1 MWLLRTV
8 RLIPAW
14 NLNMKWNPGHRERV
28 GSVHIYIYT
37 GPELGATAVRSK
49 VQVRRSPA
57 LQWPLSPGR
66 LCLWAP
72 VPLSAKHYTFSAS
85 WLGRGGPW
93 WGVNLEYRPPKWLSV
108 VSATWK
114 RLFPNRKGWAR
125 SNPAVPNP
133 WHLREHNSGVRYDQ
147 L

>member
-1 MWLLRTV
+1 MIAKDCEVDPSMELKHK
-8 RLIPAW
+8 
-14 NLNMKWNPGHRERV
+14 MKSERV

-49 VQVRRSPA
+49 VRVQRSPA

-93 WGVNLEYRPPKWLSV
+93 WGVNLEYRPPK
-108 VSATWK
+108 
-114 RLFPNRKGWAR
+114 
-125 SNPAVPNP
+125 
-133 WHLREHNSGVRYDQ
+133 
-147 L
+147 